1 MVNAWYF
8 SVSIRSFSAIKN
20 QDAII
25 PTVMP
30 ITVHTSPNPTAI
42 AAPGRASINQADSPE
57 ARSENAV
64 TQGPSLRPARR

>member
-1 MVNAWYF
+1 
-8 SVSIRSFSAIKN
+8 
-20 QDAII
+20 
-25 PTVMP
+25 MP
-30 ITVHTSPNPTAI
+30 ITVHTSPKPTAI